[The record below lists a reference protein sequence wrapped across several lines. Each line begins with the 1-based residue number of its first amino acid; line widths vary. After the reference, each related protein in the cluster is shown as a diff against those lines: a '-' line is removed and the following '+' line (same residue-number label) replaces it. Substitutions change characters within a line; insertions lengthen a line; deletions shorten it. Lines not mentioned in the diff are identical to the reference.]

1 MNILHLTDL
10 HFSEKGKSPLNIIK
24 AIVSKIK
31 LEDIHIDF
39 VFFTGDIVN
48 IGADNAQYEN
58 AIHMLFDTLSSELD
72 INPCNFIICPG
83 NHDIDRSKISK
94 SLKSYFNTEIR
105 DNLALNKFYKAKDN
119 DYQNSLAPLA
129 PYRKYAERFYEGR
142 GVNELNELYSI
153 HFREYK
159 GKKLAIVGM
168 YTPWVSALFGEED
181 KGNLLL
187 PTDVLS
193 EIVDTI
199 RDSDVKIILMHHP
212 VYFLKEYNSYEVEN
226 IIHSKFNM
234 LFSGHIHK
242 ISSLSRHSGTNGIFE
257 HVAMASLTSDG
268 EQGCSVISVDD
279 IEDNKIVVR
288 EIVYSE
294 AINACNIGEPINYT
308 IPCGDEKMK
317 ILNFRKKLHDKIAVE
332 IDNANKLLLIDND
345 ENGHDF
351 LSLYNHP
358 VIKTEAESNLESKHG
373 PIISMDEL
381 INATDNYYIL
391 GKDKCGK
398 TSLLKR
404 IQIEILMNFNRNGKV
419 PFYIDARDC
428 ENKVDDKF
436 SIVDL
441 VREYY
446 GVNRSKAIDIVDSE
460 DFILLID
467 NYDPDKDFASYLM
480 TVFLPKYTKLRF
492 IACSEEC
499 LYRKVETSPFG
510 DIGANKLY
518 FHNLRRQELAQ
529 YTEKRLPAS
538 VQQRDR
544 IQEKII
550 SICKQLELPLNYW
563 TISLL
568 LLINHKSSESYAK
581 NLFSILDACVD
592 EIFNKKQILLSR
604 SKISYEQL
612 KKVCAN
618 LAQRMFE
625 GHASTVYSISKD
637 EMLGYL
643 DEMIE
648 ENDRLTISAQG
659 IFDYLCKSG
668 IIKER
673 FDDRRYVF
681 RLNGF
686 FEYFLAY
693 QMTKDNTFKDSII
706 NNDEMFIAFKNQIE
720 IYSGFKRDDYDF
732 LSSVYNKVAKKVNPI
747 WEQYDSNLDDML
759 LTKIKTQ
766 KEIED
771 FCKSISVERT
781 LSAVEKATLQ
791 DQFEEPTFDSDVHL
805 VPKVD
810 TTKLTFEMVERYMSI
825 LARTYRSS
833 DEILGKSQEKRE
845 IFHYILNGYCKL
857 GFYLVDELKRSVKT
871 EYSSTFNQNID
882 FRELPEIKLLNFIS
896 NFTPLIC
903 QVALYDGI
911 GHFSL
916 ERIIKKEIE
925 SIIKSDDIEE
935 YRLFML
941 CFLLLDIDLEGNKEY
956 IRTAMQYIKM
966 NVLKYA
972 IVVKLNY
979 YLAFNAGDNKSM
991 QNMLSQNIQ
1000 RARINLDNTTSL
1012 SDIEQQ
1018 IQVRKR
1024 ENLINQ
1030 NK

>member
-10 HFSEKGKSPLNIIK
+10 HFSEKGKNPLNIIK
-24 AIVSKIK
+24 AITAKIK
-31 LEDIHIDF
+31 SEKIAINF

-48 IGADNAQYEN
+48 IGADNAQYDK
-58 AIHMLFDTLSSELD
+58 AIHLLYDTLESELMID
-72 INPCNFIICPG
+72 RQNFIICPG

-94 SLKSYFNTEIR
+94 SLKSYFNSEIR
-105 DNLALNKFYKAKDN
+105 DNIALNKFYKTKDN
-119 DYQNSLAPLA
+119 DYQNSLAPLN
-129 PYRKYAERFYEGR
+129 PYLKYAEKFYDGQ
-142 GVNELNELYSI
+142 GKNELNELYSI

-159 GKKLAIVGM
+159 GKKLTIVCV
-168 YTPWVSALFGEED
+168 YTPWLSALFGDED

-187 PTDVLS
+187 PTDILS
-193 EIVDTI
+193 EIFNTI
-199 RDSDVKIILMHHP
+199 QDSDIKIILMHHP

-242 ISSLSRHSGTNGIFE
+242 IASLSRHSGTNGIFE

-279 IEDNKIVVR
+279 IEENKITVR

-294 AINACNIGEPINYT
+294 AINKCDIGEAINYT
-308 IPCGDEKMK
+308 IPCGNEKLK

-332 IDNANKLLLIDND
+332 IEDANKLLLIDND

-358 VIKTEAESNLESKHG
+358 VIKSEADNNLESKHG
-373 PIISMDEL
+373 PVISLEEL
-381 INATDNYYIL
+381 INTTDNYYIL

-404 IQIEILMNFNRNGKV
+404 IQIEILMNFTRNGKV

-428 ENKVDDKF
+428 ENKIDDKF

-441 VREYY
+441 VKGYY
-446 GVNRSKAIDIVDSE
+446 GINRTDATDIVDSE
-460 DFILLID
+460 DFVLLID
-467 NYDPDKDFASYLM
+467 NYDPDKGFASYL
-480 TVFLPKYTKLRF
+480 TNIFLVKYTKLRF

-518 FHNLRRQELAQ
+518 FHNLRRQELVQ
-529 YTEKRLPAS
+529 YTTKRLS
-538 VQQRDR
+538 TSTQQLDR

-581 NLFSILDACVD
+581 NLFSILDACID

-612 KKVCAN
+612 KKVCAS
-618 LAQRMFE
+618 LAKNMFE
-625 GHASTVYSISKD
+625 NHASTVYSISED
-637 EMLGYL
+637 EMLAYL
-643 DEMIE
+643 DDMIM
-648 ENDRLTISAQG
+648 ENDRLTISSQD

-673 FDDRRYVF
+673 VDDRRYIF

-693 QMTKDNTFKDSII
+693 QMTKDNTFKESII
-706 NNDEMFIAFKNQIE
+706 NSDEMFIAFKNQIE

-732 LSSVYNKVAKKVNPI
+732 LSSVYNKVAQKVNPI

-759 LTKIKTQ
+759 LAKIKTQ

-771 FCKSISVERT
+771 FCKCISIERT
-781 LSAVEKATLQ
+781 LSAVEKAALQ

-833 DEILGKSQEKRE
+833 DEISGKSQEKKE
-845 IFHYILNGYCKL
+845 MFHYILNGYCKL
-857 GFYLVDELKRSVKT
+857 GFYLVDELKKTVKT
-871 EYSSTFNQNID
+871 EYSSSSNQDVD
-882 FRELPEIKLLNFIS
+882 FRELPEFKLLN
-896 NFTPLIC
+896 
-903 QVALYDGI
+903 Y
-911 GHFSL
+911 
-916 ERIIKKEIE
+916 
-925 SIIKSDDIEE
+925 
-935 YRLFML
+935 
-941 CFLLLDIDLEGNKEY
+941 
-956 IRTAMQYIKM
+956 
-966 NVLKYA
+966 
-972 IVVKLNY
+972 
-979 YLAFNAGDNKSM
+979 
-991 QNMLSQNIQ
+991 
-1000 RARINLDNTTSL
+1000 
-1012 SDIEQQ
+1012 
-1018 IQVRKR
+1018 
-1024 ENLINQ
+1024 
-1030 NK
+1030 